1 MSLIPGL
8 ERSHGEGH
16 SNPLQYSCLEN
27 RMRILVGHSPSGHRH
42 DGSDLARTVYMSPC
56 YSLNSSR
63 SLLPQLGGD
72 LALTR
77 LFHQLIMKN
86 PPAPKSVLRGGG
98 FFTTEPPGKP
108 NRYLAL
114 KFQQIFLSGPE
125 CRGVLLWAGDR
136 VGSKPGL
143 LTPAPGCPWA
153 ALHARPCPQPTTILG
168 PGRSQTVAPAALGLR
183 EAKPLMLSPSPSEAP
198 IRGTGYLPI
207 RRCLGEGQG
216 GPGWPE
222 PFWPRETKHLD

>member
-1 MSLIPGL
+1 MVKRKNKKKQKQLACQSGDARDMNLIPGL

-27 RMRILVGHSPSGHRH
+27 RMRILVGHSPPGHRH

-56 YSLNSSR
+56 YSLNSSH

-114 KFQQIFLSGPE
+114 KFQQICLSGPE
-125 CRGVLLWAGDR
+125 CRGVLLGQSQVSR
-136 VGSKPGL
+136 LLPQGVPGL
-143 LTPAPGCPWA
+143 RCTP
-153 ALHARPCPQPTTILG
+153 G
-168 PGRSQTVAPAALGLR
+168 PVPSPPPSWALG
-183 EAKPLMLSPSPSEAP
+183 AP
-198 IRGTGYLPI
+198 RL
-207 RRCLGEGQG
+207 
-216 GPGWPE
+216 
-222 PFWPRETKHLD
+222 